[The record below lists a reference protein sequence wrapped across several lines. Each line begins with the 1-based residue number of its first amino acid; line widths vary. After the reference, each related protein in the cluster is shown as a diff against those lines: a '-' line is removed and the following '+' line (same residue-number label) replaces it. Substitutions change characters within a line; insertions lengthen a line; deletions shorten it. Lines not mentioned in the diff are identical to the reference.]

1 MARCAGFKP
10 NGEPCERIVGASH
23 SYCFG
28 HDPERKEERRRNAF
42 KAGKGKAS
50 KVTKGLHELLEDL
63 TTRVVDG
70 ELETSRGAVTNQLI
84 GTRIRLLEYE
94 RRLKET
100 EELEERLETLERS
113 QEAQNARTQTNRS
126 SGRWGA

>member
-10 NGEPCERIVGASH
+10 NGEPCERIVGASQ

-28 HDPERKEERRRNAF
+28 HDPVRKEERRRNAS

-50 KVTKGLHELLEDL
+50 KVAKGLHELLEDL

-70 ELETSRGAVTNQLI
+70 KLEPYQASVAGSLVGVRL
-84 GTRIRLLEYE
+84 RLLEFE
-94 RRLKET
+94 RKVKEQD
-100 EELEERLETLERS
+100 EIVDRLEALETRA
-113 QEAQNARTQTNRS
+113 QEKKRGGNQQ
-126 SGRWGA
+126 WGA